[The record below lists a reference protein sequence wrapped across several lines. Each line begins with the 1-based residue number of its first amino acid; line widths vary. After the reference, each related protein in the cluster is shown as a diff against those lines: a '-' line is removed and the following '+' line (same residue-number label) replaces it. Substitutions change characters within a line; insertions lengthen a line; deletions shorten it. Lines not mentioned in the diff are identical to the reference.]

1 MKQHDITLTVNGVK
15 RSLSVAPNELL
26 LNVLRDRL
34 FLTGPKYGCGVAEC
48 GACSILANGKLMLAC
63 MVLAVT
69 ADGWDIVT
77 AEGLAKDGT
86 LTDVQQAFIDA
97 GAIQCGF
104 CTPGMV
110 IAATALINENPCPT
124 EEEIRDHMRGNI
136 CRCTGYAFV
145 VEAVRAS
152 TTGTRD

>member
-1 MKQHDITLTVNGVK
+1 MDQHNIILTVNGV
-15 RSLSVAPNELL
+15 RRALTVAPNELL

-63 MVLAVT
+63 MTLAAT

-77 AEGLAKDGT
+77 AEGLAKDGV

-97 GAIQCGF
+97 GALQCGF

-110 IAATALINENPCPT
+110 IAATALLDENPTPT
-124 EEEIRDHMRGNI
+124 EDEIRDYMRGNL
-136 CRCTGYAFV
+136 CRCTGYSFI

-152 TTGTRD
+152 SIK

>member
-1 MKQHDITLTVNGVK
+1 MNMKQHNITLTVNGVK
-15 RSLSVAPNELL
+15 RSIAVEANELL

-34 FLTGPKYGCGVAEC
+34 YLTGAKYGCGIAEC
-48 GACSILANGKLMLAC
+48 GACSIIANGKLMLAC

-77 AEGLAKDGT
+77 VEGLAEDGE
-86 LTDVQQAFIDA
+86 LTRVQQSFIDK

-110 IAATALINENPCPT
+110 VTATTLLEENPNPT
-124 EEEIRDHMRGNI
+124 EDEVRDYMRGNF
-136 CRCTGYAFV
+136 CRCTGYSFI
-145 VEAVRAS
+145 VEAVLDAAE
-152 TTGTRD
+152 